1 MYMADKLERRK
12 PVDGHSIEGL
22 EEMIKSILVFPRNAN
37 FPAGDPEVISKGER
51 IANEIVRSG
60 MDKDVLSQYMPSLLG
75 YGTAFFESKFELF
88 TEIFVHL
95 FFPPEKR
102 GLAEDYLKLVF
113 AVPPDKPISQ
123 VTKGLEAVLTK
134 FSATS
139 LGALGWTQYINI
151 CASNLQ
157 TLTVTERSDYDY
169 DLYNFLSAIGRIIGA
184 DMLQMIGE
192 KRSFT
197 RLYQSI
203 FLVHV
208 LEVTQNEI
216 GKSLQ
221 DIIGDIGV
229 KLVGNTF
236 KGDMSAALNHLTMAM
251 PGGEN
256 PFLKEFDKDNPFAAL
271 IRLLT
276 GLSAVVYPDE
286 FEA

>member
-1 MYMADKLERRK
+1 MADKLERRK

-51 IANEIVRSG
+51 IAGEIVRSG

-75 YGTAFFESKFELF
+75 YGTAFFESKFRLF

-95 FFPPEKR
+95 FFPPKER
-102 GLAEDYLKLVF
+102 WLAEDYLKLVF
-113 AVPPDKPISQ
+113 AVPPDKGISW
-123 VTKGLEAVLTK
+123 VTKSLESVLAQLGVTNL
-134 FSATS
+134 SALEWS
-139 LGALGWTQYINI
+139 HYINI
-151 CASNLQ
+151 CAKKFQ
-157 TLTVTERSDYDY
+157 TLSVTEKSDYYY
-169 DLYNFLSAIGRIIGA
+169 DLYHFLSAIGRIVGE
-184 DMLQMIGE
+184 DMLQIVGE
-192 KRSFT
+192 KKWFI

-208 LEVTQNEI
+208 LEATRRELD
-216 GKSLQ
+216 KSLQ
-221 DIIGDIGV
+221 DIVGDIGV
-229 KLVGNTF
+229 ALTGI
-236 KGDMSAALNHLTMAM
+236 AAVDDVTSSINHLATVM
-251 PGGEN
+251 PEGEN